1 MALVTNALLKPRQT
15 GHMVRA
21 LASHLGGR
29 EFKSKSGLHPCV
41 SAKPGMELHLQIWTH
56 G

>member
-41 SAKPGMELHLQIWTH
+41 SAKPVMELHLQIRTH